1 MDALFDISMFDSY
14 KEDNRREVKKANGG
28 LPVSLWETYS
38 SMANT
43 YGGVIIL
50 GVKEID
56 DNHWKTTGLKDKEKL
71 LDDFWSQI
79 HNENKVSINLLTE
92 KDIEVYEVDEDVVI
106 AIHVPMAKREDR
118 PVYINNDVFKGTYK
132 RAHTGDYHCSRLQV
146 KSMLRDQIDE
156 TMDMV
161 VIEEMDMSV
170 FNVDSLNAYRN
181 RHRLFRPD
189 HTWSHLDNEHYL
201 EMIGGAQ
208 KGKDGQLHPTVAGL
222 MMFGNEYKITRYYPE
237 YFLDYREMLDPVIR
251 WTDRLHSTSGEWS
264 GNLFDFY
271 FRVYHKMIRN
281 VKIPFKLV
289 EDTRVDDTP
298 VHKAIREALV
308 NCIVNSDFFIPL
320 GIVIRQ
326 EEDSL
331 ILENPGNIRVGKYRM
346 KYGGISDSRNKALM
360 KMFNL
365 IGIGERAGSGVP
377 QLFSV
382 WNQEGWVEPII
393 EEWIEPYERT
403 VLRLSFKKKV
413 AIKIGDKK
421 MAINNNEIKKTL
433 KTKQHYEQILSSM
446 EKDVW
451 YKSSEILNFV
461 DLKISRLKVLL
472 NNLVDSK
479 QLITE
484 GINKSK
490 RYKKI

>member
-1 MDALFDISMFDSY
+1 
-14 KEDNRREVKKANGG
+14 
-28 LPVSLWETYS
+28 
-38 SMANT
+38 
-43 YGGVIIL
+43 
-50 GVKEID
+50 
-56 DNHWKTTGLKDKEKL
+56 
-71 LDDFWSQI
+71 
-79 HNENKVSINLLTE
+79 
-92 KDIEVYEVDEDVVI
+92 
-106 AIHVPMAKREDR
+106 
-118 PVYINNDVFKGTYK
+118 
-132 RAHTGDYHCSRLQV
+132 
-146 KSMLRDQIDE
+146 
-156 TMDMV
+156 
-161 VIEEMDMSV
+161 
-170 FNVDSLNAYRN
+170 
-181 RHRLFRPD
+181 
-189 HTWSHLDNEHYL
+189 
-201 EMIGGAQ
+201 MI
-208 KGKDGQLHPTVAGL
+208 
-222 MMFGNEYKITRYYPE
+222 F
-237 YFLDYREMLDPVIR
+237 
-251 WTDRLHSTSGEWS
+251 
-264 GNLFDFY
+264 
-271 FRVYHKMIRN
+271 
-281 VKIPFKLV
+281 
-289 EDTRVDDTP
+289 DTP

-451 YKSSEILNFV
+451 YKSSEILDFV
-461 DLKISRLKVLL
+461 DVKISRLKVLL

-490 RYKKI
+490 RYKKT